1 MTKRQLK
8 ARVNELEHTLSH
20 YEEEI
25 HEINEM
31 LNAINTKL
39 ERLAY
44 EGTIGPVDGDKLLAF
59 LISLSVKF
67 ENKRCLAPT
76 LFMRII
82 DILPRYKL
90 EKGDAK
96 DDLP

>member
-8 ARVNELEHTLSH
+8 ARVNELEDILNRFK
-20 YEEEI
+20 EEQ

-39 ERLAY
+39 EKIAY
-44 EGTIGPVDGDKLLAF
+44 EGAIGPVDGDKLLAF
-59 LISLSVKF
+59 LIYMSVKF

-90 EKGDAK
+90 EKGDEQK
-96 DDLP
+96 

>member
-8 ARVNELEHTLSH
+8 ARVNELEDILNRFT
-20 YEEEI
+20 EEQR
-25 HEINEM
+25 EINEM

-39 ERLAY
+39 EGLAY
-44 EGTIGPVDGDKLLAF
+44 EGTIGPVDGDKLLAL
-59 LISLSVKF
+59 LISLSIKF

-76 LFMRII
+76 LLMRII

-90 EKGDAK
+90 EEGSEK
-96 DDLP
+96 